1 MRYKFIQRSKKV
13 PFGSIAGISSSLSD
27 SNELVRLYEP
37 GVFTT
42 DTFLGKVF
50 LLEGFS
56 DTECAGLTRDGE
68 DTLVDK
74 DWE

>member
-1 MRYKFIQRSKKV
+1 MY
-13 PFGSIAGISSSLSD
+13 D
-27 SNELVRLYEP
+27 P